1 MESESRDETM
11 ATAAKDENPEHIN
24 LKVMGQDGNV
34 VQFKIKRHT
43 ALKKLMS
50 TYCERAGLALQTI
63 RFSFDGTR
71 INESD
76 TPKGLDMED
85 GDTIEVFQQQSG
97 GGSSKVDVME
107 VRLHSTQGEVD
118 TEQVHSIYCI

>member
-1 MESESRDETM
+1 MESESKDETM
-11 ATAAKDENPEHIN
+11 ATESKDENPEHIN

-97 GGSSKVDVME
+97 GGSSKVDVE
-107 VRLHSTQGEVD
+107 VRLHSPRDEVD

>member
-1 MESESRDETM
+1 MECEAKEETM
-11 ATAAKDENPEHIN
+11 ATASKDENPEHIN

-97 GGSSKVDVME
+97 GGSSKVGVE
-107 VRLHSTQGEVD
+107 VRLHSLGDEVD
-118 TEQVHSIYCI
+118 TEQVHSIYCM